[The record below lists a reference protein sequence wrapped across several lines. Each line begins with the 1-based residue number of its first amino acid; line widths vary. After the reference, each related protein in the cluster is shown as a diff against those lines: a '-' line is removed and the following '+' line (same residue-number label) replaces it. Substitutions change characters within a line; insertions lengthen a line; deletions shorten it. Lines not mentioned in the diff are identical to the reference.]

1 VRAQLPVSNRIDTPV
16 EIDHVVEFAGQE
28 DRKYKID
35 VSGRGDY
42 MNYLPTNKF
51 AIKVDSAKVVSNGT
65 VKDYF
70 AGRIVSPMIWEYTDD
85 YAFKGDLAM
94 LDLIATS
101 QWERPLYISTTV
113 PSSQYKGLDRYF
125 VQEGITYR
133 VVPITTDKAEDG
145 EFGMVDPH
153 VMYDNMMNK
162 YRWGNAEDPDVYLD
176 ETNKRMFSNYR
187 RIFGSLGKSLLAAGD
202 TTRAIEAARRGIGIV
217 PAEKL
222 PCDYFT
228 IALAEVFYRAGQTE
242 EGDRI
247 IAEVVK
253 YAKEYLDYAV
263 AIYPSKQFGMDYPIG
278 INMQALLD
286 INNIAIDL
294 KMEELEASMTA
305 DINRY
310 YSVLYSGR

>member
-1 VRAQLPVSNRIDTPV
+1 M
-16 EIDHVVEFAGQE
+16 EFAGQE

-42 MNYLPTNKF
+42 MNYLPSRKF

-65 VKDYF
+65 VKEYF
-70 AGRIVSPMIWEYTDD
+70 ADRIVSPMIWEYTDD

-94 LDLIATS
+94 IDLFATS
-101 QWERPLYISTTV
+101 RWDRPVYISTTV
-113 PSSQYKGLDRYF
+113 PSSQYKGLDKYF

-133 VVPITTDKAEDG
+133 VVPITTDEPEDG
-145 EFGMVDPH
+145 EFGMIDPL

-162 YRWGNAEDPDVYLD
+162 YKWGNADDPGIYLD

-202 TTRAIEAARRGIGIV
+202 TARAVNAARKGLEIV

-222 PCDYFT
+222 PYDYFT
-228 IALAEVFYRAGQTE
+228 IALGEVFLRAGQTE
-242 EGDRI
+242 EGNRI
-247 IAEVVK
+247 IGEALR

-263 AIYPSKQFGMDYPIG
+263 AMDPSRQFGMDYPIG
-278 INMQALLD
+278 INMQTLLD
-286 INNIAIDL
+286 INNMAIDL
-294 KMEELEASMTA
+294 KMEELEASVTS
-305 DINRY
+305 DINMY
-310 YSVLYSGR
+310 YSILYSGR

>member
-1 VRAQLPVSNRIDTPV
+1 
-16 EIDHVVEFAGQE
+16 
-28 DRKYKID
+28 
-35 VSGRGDY
+35 
-42 MNYLPTNKF
+42 
-51 AIKVDSAKVVSNGT
+51 
-65 VKDYF
+65 
-70 AGRIVSPMIWEYTDD
+70 
-85 YAFKGDLAM
+85 
-94 LDLIATS
+94 
-101 QWERPLYISTTV
+101 
-113 PSSQYKGLDRYF
+113 
-125 VQEGITYR
+125 
-133 VVPITTDKAEDG
+133 
-145 EFGMVDPH
+145 MVDPH

-202 TTRAIEAARRGIGIV
+202 TTRAIEAARRGLGIV